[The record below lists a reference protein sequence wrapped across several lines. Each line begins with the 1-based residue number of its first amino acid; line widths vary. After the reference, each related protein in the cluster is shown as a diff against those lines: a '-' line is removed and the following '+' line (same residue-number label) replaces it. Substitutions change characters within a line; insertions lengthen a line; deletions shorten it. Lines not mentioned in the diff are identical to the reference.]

1 LAGAFFF
8 ALAVSNGWIGE
19 AARTAMAAAG
29 SIALLGL
36 GVWLHERRGRTFSS
50 LSITGAGLACLFLTV
65 TVAAVVYELIPAPV
79 ALALALLIGAAGTAL
94 SVRWTAA
101 PIGAVGILGALLS
114 PVLAGAPATGTT
126 LALLFVASAA
136 AVGVL
141 VWQRWDWLACASYL
155 VAGPQWV
162 GWVLESG
169 SASGTLLALT
179 AFGVL
184 GIGTAIGFE
193 LRVPAA
199 RLRASSAV
207 LLTLNALA
215 LAGAG
220 WAGLAIEGE
229 RALAELWL
237 CFLAAAHVGVGLWGT
252 RSARMSQEV
261 SLLFLVI
268 GIVLADIA
276 FGAIVSGV
284 ALAIGFAVA
293 GVAFA
298 WLLRRDRGPLADTA
312 VSLGLGA
319 HVLLALSHVLAVDA
333 PLAALTGEEFDLVTA
348 VFALVT
354 LSGSLFAAARL
365 VADRRPDYRLVL
377 DSLALVALGY
387 AVVLAFS
394 GAMLVATFA
403 VGALVLGFV
412 AHRTGDR
419 LALGAAACYLGA
431 ALAQTLAS
439 EAPPDALLYGVDA
452 PLAAFVSV
460 GVCGAVA
467 LASAALR
474 LGDRTWQLVLWAT
487 GGISLL
493 YLASIAIVT
502 AFQPGTADTALL
514 ELPVRQQGQVLVSAL
529 WGFAGLCALLA
540 GLRRDRHELRIGA
553 LALLFATIAKV
564 FLYDLAALGSVYRVL
579 SFLALGALLLA
590 ASYAY
595 QRLRPTPLPDLR
607 EVARGL
613 R

>member
-1 LAGAFFF
+1 
-8 ALAVSNGWIGE
+8 
-19 AARTAMAAAG
+19 
-29 SIALLGL
+29 
-36 GVWLHERRGRTFSS
+36 
-50 LSITGAGLACLFLTV
+50 
-65 TVAAVVYELIPAPV
+65 
-79 ALALALLIGAAGTAL
+79 
-94 SVRWTAA
+94 
-101 PIGAVGILGALLS
+101 
-114 PVLAGAPATGTT
+114 
-126 LALLFVASAA
+126 
-136 AVGVL
+136 
-141 VWQRWDWLACASYL
+141 
-155 VAGPQWV
+155 
-162 GWVLESG
+162 
-169 SASGTLLALT
+169 
-179 AFGVL
+179 
-184 GIGTAIGFE
+184 
-193 LRVPAA
+193 
-199 RLRASSAV
+199 V

-333 PLAALTGEEFDLVTA
+333 PLTALTGAPFDLVTA
-348 VFALVT
+348 VFALAA

-474 LGDRTWQLVLWAT
+474 LDDRTWQLVLWAT